1 MRRSQGV
8 ARLLKRPAPV
18 ASTDSTVDLRR
29 PRIQLSEPLGDG
41 PSIAARL
48 LGQYGDKL
56 LGLAPAD
63 LALRLEHPLLLL
75 EPRLLLL
82 AVRGNGIQGIPQQ
95 KRVGPHLPNAVDHE
109 SLERLSGDRSHRAFR
124 PPTTVHPRAGVVP
137 VRLPAGR
144 GDRGGHHGSAGDA
157 PDEPAQQEPVL
168 VASARRSV
176 AAPLAQHLAH
186 AGEQVVIHDALL
198 LATVNLA
205 PVLNLADVGHV
216 GQQLAHR
223 RLFPPAAFMARAAAR
238 HPGLRTP
245 APTVQRLDDTQ
256 ERALLPA
263 PTARPRPAPGCARRS
278 A

>member
-8 ARLLKRPAPV
+8 ARLLRRPAPV

-63 LALRLEHPLLLL
+63 L
-75 EPRLLLL
+75 
-82 AVRGNGIQGIPQQ
+82 
-95 KRVGPHLPNAVDHE
+95 
-109 SLERLSGDRSHRAFR
+109 AFR